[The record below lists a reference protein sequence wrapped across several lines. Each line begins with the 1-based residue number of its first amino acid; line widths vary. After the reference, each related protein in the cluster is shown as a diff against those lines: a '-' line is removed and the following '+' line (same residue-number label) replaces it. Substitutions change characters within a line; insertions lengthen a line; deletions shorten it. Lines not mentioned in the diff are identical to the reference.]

1 MLRGVISTPL
11 PDLLRSRI
19 MDPIGASDSWEWHGY
34 STSYVDLDGTQVQ
47 SVSGGGHWGGGLFI
61 STRDHARFGLLH
73 QFGGEWGGEQLLP
86 EGWLEIATEPSPT
99 NNQYGCATAEPRPLL
114 VCIVDGIFCLE
125 VYVVAQCRR
134 RARPDV

>member
-1 MLRGVISTPL
+1 MCHIPFK
-11 PDLLRSRI
+11 
-19 MDPIGASDSWEWHGY
+19 
-34 STSYVDLDGTQVQ
+34 
-47 SVSGGGHWGGGLFI
+47 GHWGGGLFI

-114 VCIVDGIFCLE
+114 
-125 VYVVAQCRR
+125 
-134 RARPDV
+134 ARC

>member
-73 QFGGEWGGEQLLP
+73 QFGGEWGGERLLP

-99 NNQYGCATAEPRPLL
+99 NNQYGCMWWLNA
-114 VCIVDGIFCLE
+114 DGERGQMCKRSGPAPHASL
-125 VYVVAQCRR
+125 R
-134 RARPDV
+134 